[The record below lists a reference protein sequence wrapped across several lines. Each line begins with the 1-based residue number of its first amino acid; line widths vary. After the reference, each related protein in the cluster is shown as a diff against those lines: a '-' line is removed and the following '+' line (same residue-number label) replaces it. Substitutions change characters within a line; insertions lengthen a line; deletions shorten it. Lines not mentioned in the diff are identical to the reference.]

1 MESQTTITTPT
12 DQDIE
17 TSHAEVRQ
25 NEEQPIAQ
33 PMESAVGAPVD
44 HSDYEG
50 ITSPAADNTDGQES
64 VPEPN
69 PSTEPANT
77 DFEDHR
83 TSHQADSEDEDGGAP
98 AVSVVID
105 EDDGPSASIV
115 SEQNSTATESE
126 EPLSNIP
133 YQDHNYDVGR
143 PAVRTNTSRAYFG
156 DNNEPFP
163 VIEGLASYIGDD
175 HEDAQYNNVTQRQSS
190 IEQSRIRTV
199 SASEQMRPT
208 MHSAANHRPVTS
220 VISGR
225 SMQQVRT
232 IRSSDGYSPG
242 RSVNIV
248 NQSSALPPVF
258 NPRRVL
264 RPSGVVGDYGQAP
277 PTLRVAGRSSEAG
290 VPVRYAPISQGYM
303 QRSGSNMGSPPN
315 VAAIIND
322 PSRAA
327 NDNAPAPFIIP
338 SRGVKP
344 GPRGRQIITPTRGA
358 LQSGPSPQGTSPRK
372 AYSAGR
378 APTDASSDIHN
389 YVAKPQH
396 GDSFTPISAS
406 KKTNQGTPPD
416 PSAINVVEEEE
427 AQNAKFFQRQSQS
440 GLSGAMGRQKQQQ
453 QRTSFSA
460 DTSQLPGEQQ
470 GEHSTAQIRSQ
481 SQYEPIQAVKSTAV
495 KQTPPRPVEY
505 MPLSAQQHSPA
516 GAYRV
521 GGTNLQQS
529 QQYPGMPSILQ
540 RGGKQAG
547 LNQGQEPAGYA
558 GQRISAPHEQAY
570 TSPDQLATMK
580 QTPRPRGRPR
590 GPRAPPD
597 PAGAANISPSDVNRQ
612 GRLQGQSPNSMGSP
626 PMSTTS
632 SSQYGL
638 AGGGPQQQHY
648 SQQQQ
653 AGLAPQQY
661 QVHQR
666 QGYNSGGYDT
676 SQPQSSQ
683 QQGFSSSASS
693 TVPQRAVYPIPVTSM
708 PMFMPKSP
716 RHQTTARSYVPM
728 EQPQQMPQMMPQEAQ
743 HQFGQQNSQLYTPM
757 QVSDEHGQ
765 PPIGMYGG
773 PSQQHLAYGNVIG
786 SDSSVGVRNSSFDS
800 FSEQSATGAQP
811 LVKMKRSNRRS
822 QQAPKVN
829 EKPGKDDKNIIIAH
843 VDDWEGEDYTT
854 RCLCGMDH
862 NDDFM
867 IECDRCKVW
876 QHGVCMGVTNK
887 SVPSVYFCEECDPR
901 PMKNTKQQAI
911 AIQEKKRKQK
921 MAIKEQLK
929 FKNRRAAGRK
939 PGVSKGKGKHSTGT
953 KGALSGTPAAKRTS
967 TSASSPKDY
976 IQITENQY
984 SRGVRALVLQTTNK
998 GQPELQPL
1006 KQAAFTRSMFV
1017 APNVKG
1023 LVATKAIPQGSPVIE
1038 YSGCFSLLSET
1049 GNKEKAM
1056 SQNKQNVTLIYS
1068 GFSTDGDTSNK
1079 IFVDASKVGS
1089 AARYARRSCKPNT
1102 DIRHVIH
1109 EGKLHLLLIAT
1120 EDIDFSGE
1128 VTIPFDYDYRNSTT
1142 PVNCACSVMD
1152 DQFSETESC
1161 PVRQFNRSLVTG
1173 NKNSKRVSVISP
1185 ASARQL
1191 SLSPARSPQV
1201 SKRAGLGRLS
1211 SGSSLDSSG
1220 KSGASSSLKFG
1231 NKQTKSAKKLSPKGS
1246 KKVGRKPGQTKSRT
1260 SESQSSS
1267 GMKSPAYKSN
1277 ADEKAIVEPAKNVEK
1292 DTKDKVELGKAV
1304 SDVNSTPRRSGRTQ
1318 SMSTTGFPYATAET
1332 PATGSVKSHARIASL
1347 QSESGA
1353 RKRSASQSS
1362 NTSQNRSSTR
1372 LAAKVE
1378 PKIEEPSEIA
1388 GSSSRTPT
1396 KKTLNSANATPSS
1409 TAEAVKKT
1417 KVEETPPSAESKQT
1431 MSREERKMQQI
1442 TASFERMEQREKYK
1456 KEKQESS
1463 ATKKSSASVVSSR
1476 KSRDT
1481 ENEVTA
1487 ANRDNRTRESA
1498 VAPVTN
1504 NKLYGKQR
1512 TANVA
1517 SDDSPVRKKPKADGT
1532 PIITRQLSNVEAAQ
1546 LLTQMASGAM
1556 GDRTASGSIGNT
1568 RTTKQKVRIDIR
1580 AQFNELAQIVLS
1592 NGALDDFSLGPEYGT
1607 SSITLPSA
1615 KQKVAA
1621 KPVESKVSIDE
1632 YKRRRS
1638 QTEQNDNKKT
1648 TNDSQSTLT
1657 VKSEEG
1663 SKTPITKSNLPSS
1676 SPLRRAG
1683 LPSPPMSSGSKS
1695 TTTSFI
1701 PLSVLQKSN
1710 TSGETP
1716 SLLSPGVSVTQTS
1729 PLSIDDLKLRILGG
1743 SNVTKESVS
1752 AEPPI
1757 PSSSSTSAPVTT
1769 NNTQPKTEQTFVTV
1783 NSTEPK
1789 PKVVSTS
1796 YNPPTRMS
1804 LEERLRCKFGRPQS
1818 AASNNQGATTS
1829 QVPRRATGLR
1839 QSIGNANASQQIPPP
1854 SQLSSCPVPVS
1865 AIPPTPPSTPVE
1877 TSILPPPP
1885 PPPPQSG
1892 NYRSSNSSARRW

>member
-1 MESQTTITTPT
+1 MESETTITTPT
-12 DQDIE
+12 DHDIE
-17 TSHAEVRQ
+17 TSHAELRQ
-25 NEEQPIAQ
+25 NEEQSMDQ
-33 PMESAVGAPVD
+33 SVESAVAAPVD

-50 ITSPAADNTDGQES
+50 ITSAAADSTDGQES

-69 PSTEPANT
+69 PSTEPVRT
-77 DFEDHR
+77 IFEDHR

-105 EDDGPSASIV
+105 EDEGPSATIGSG
-115 SEQNSTATESE
+115 QNTTATESE
-126 EPLSNIP
+126 ESMPNIP

-175 HEDAQYNNVTQRQSS
+175 HEDAQYNNATQRQPT
-190 IEQSRIRTV
+190 IEQTRIRTI
-199 SASEQMRPT
+199 SASEHMRPT
-208 MHSAANHRPVTS
+208 MHHVANHRPMTS
-220 VISGR
+220 VIGGR

-264 RPSGVVGDYGQAP
+264 RPSGVLGDYGPAP
-277 PTLRVAGRSSEAG
+277 PTLRVAGRTAEGG
-290 VPVRYAPISQGYM
+290 VPVRYATIPQGYA
-303 QRSGSNMGSPPN
+303 QRSNMGSPPN

-344 GPRGRQIITPTRGA
+344 GPRGRQITTPTRGA

-378 APTDASSDIHN
+378 PPTAASSDIHN
-389 YVAKPQH
+389 YAVKPQH
-396 GDSFTPISAS
+396 GETFTPISTS
-406 KKTNQGTPPD
+406 KKANQGTPPD
-416 PSAINVVEEEE
+416 PSAIDVVEEEE

-440 GLSGAMGRQKQQQ
+440 SLSGSMGRQKQQQ

-460 DTSQLPGEQQ
+460 DTSQLPADQQ
-470 GEHSTAQIRSQ
+470 GEHSTSQVRPQ
-481 SQYEPIQAVKSTAV
+481 SQYDPTQAVKPTAV
-495 KQTPPRPVEY
+495 KQTPPRPIEY

-547 LNQGQEPAGYA
+547 PNQGQEAAGYA
-558 GQRISAPHEQAY
+558 GQRISAPHEQTY

-580 QTPRPRGRPR
+580 QSPRPRGRPR
-590 GPRAPPD
+590 GSRAPPD
-597 PAGAANISPSDVNRQ
+597 PAGAANISPSDMNRQ

-638 AGGGPQQQHY
+638 AGGVPPQQHY

-666 QGYNSGGYDT
+666 QGYNSGEDLAELA
-676 SQPQSSQ
+676 QLSSQ

-693 TVPQRAVYPIPVTSM
+693 TASQRAVYPIQGTM

-743 HQFGQQNSQLYTPM
+743 HQFTQQNTQFYTPM
-757 QVSDEHGQ
+757 QVSDEHGR
-765 PPIGMYGG
+765 PPVGMYGG
-773 PSQQHLAYGNVIG
+773 PSQQHLAYGNIIG

-800 FSEQSATGAQP
+800 FSEQSATGTQP
-811 LVKMKRSNRRS
+811 QVKAKRSNRRS
-822 QQAPKVN
+822 QQAPKVE
-829 EKPGKDDKNIIIAH
+829 EKSSKDDRSIIIAH
-843 VDDWEGEDYTT
+843 VDDWEGEEYTT

-867 IECDRCKVW
+867 IECERCKVW

-887 SVPSVYFCEECDPR
+887 NVPSAYFCEECHPR

-911 AIQEKKRKQK
+911 AIQEKKRTQK

-939 PGVSKGKGKHSTGT
+939 PGAFKGKGKNFAVT
-953 KGALSGTPAAKRTS
+953 KGALSGLPAAKRSS
-967 TSASSPKDY
+967 TSAGSSKKFVE
-976 IQITENQY
+976 ITESQY
-984 SRGVRALVLQTTNK
+984 SRGVRSLVLQTTVK
-998 GQPELQPL
+998 GKPELLQQL
-1006 KQAAFTRSMFV
+1006 REDSFARQMFV
-1017 APNVKG
+1017 AASVEG
-1023 LVATKAIPQGSPVIE
+1023 LVATKEIPQGNPVIE
-1038 YSGCFSLLSET
+1038 YSGCFSLMSEI
-1049 GNKEKAM
+1049 GNKDKAM
-1056 SQNKQNVTLIYS
+1056 SQNKQNAALIYC

-1079 IFVDASKVGS
+1079 IFVDATKVGS
-1089 AARYARRSCKPNT
+1089 AARFARRSCKPNT
-1102 DIRHVIH
+1102 DIHHVIH
-1109 EGKLHLLLIAT
+1109 EGKLHLLLVAT

-1142 PVNCACSVMD
+1142 PVNCACSVME
-1152 DQFSETESC
+1152 DQFSETENC
-1161 PVRQFNRSLVTG
+1161 PVRQFNRSLVTD
-1173 NKNSKRVSVISP
+1173 NKSSKRVSVISP

-1191 SLSPARSPQV
+1191 SLSPVRSPQIL
-1201 SKRAGLGRLS
+1201 KRAGLGRLS
-1211 SGSSLDSSG
+1211 SGSSLDSGG
-1220 KSGASSSLKFG
+1220 KSGAYSSLKFA
-1231 NKQTKSAKKLSPKGS
+1231 NKQTKSTKKLSPKGP

-1267 GMKSPAYKSN
+1267 GMKSPVYKSN
-1277 ADEKAIVEPAKNVEK
+1277 AEEKARDETAESVEK
-1292 DTKDKVELGKAV
+1292 DTKDKQDKAT
-1304 SDVNSTPRRSGRTQ
+1304 NSTPRRSGRTQ
-1318 SMSTTGFPYATAET
+1318 SMSTIGSPDAET
-1332 PATGSVKSHARIASL
+1332 PAIGSVKSHARIASL

-1362 NTSQNRSSTR
+1362 NASQTRSSTR

-1378 PKIEEPSEIA
+1378 PKVEEPSEIA
-1388 GSSSRTPT
+1388 GSSSRSPT
-1396 KKTLNSANATPSS
+1396 KKASNAENATPTS
-1409 TAEAVKKT
+1409 TVETVKKS
-1417 KVEETPPSAESKQT
+1417 KVEETPPSAEPKRA
-1431 MSREERKMQQI
+1431 MSREDRTIQQ
-1442 TASFERMEQREKYK
+1442 TLASFERMEQRNKDK
-1456 KEKQESS
+1456 KEKQESGDS
-1463 ATKKSSASVVSSR
+1463 VSSR

-1481 ENEVTA
+1481 ENEVA
-1487 ANRDNRTRESA
+1487 AASRDNRTRESA
-1498 VAPVTN
+1498 VAPVSN

-1512 TANVA
+1512 TANGA
-1517 SDDSPVRKKPKADGT
+1517 ADDSPVRKKPKADST

-1546 LLTQMASGAM
+1546 LLTEMASGAM
-1556 GDRTASGSIGNT
+1556 GDRSASGSTGDK
-1568 RTTKQKVRIDIR
+1568 RSSKRKVRIDIR

-1592 NGALDDFSLGPEYGT
+1592 NGALDDFLLGPEYGT
-1607 SSITLPSA
+1607 SSISLSSA
-1615 KQKVAA
+1615 RQKVAA
-1621 KPVESKVSIDE
+1621 TPIESKEKSEEGPDQPDEKPVVKASNTKAFKKVSIDE

-1648 TNDSQSTLT
+1648 TNDNQSSLT
-1657 VKSEEG
+1657 AKSGEG
-1663 SKTPITKSNLPSS
+1663 SKTSITKSNLPSS

-1683 LPSPPMSSGSKS
+1683 LPSSPISS
-1695 TTTSFI
+1695 I
-1701 PLSVLQKSN
+1701 SN
-1710 TSGETP
+1710 HTSGETP

-1729 PLSIDDLKLRILGG
+1729 PLSIDDLTQRILGG
-1743 SNVTKESVS
+1743 SNVTKETVP
-1752 AEPPI
+1752 AEPPT
-1757 PSSSSTSAPVTT
+1757 SSSSSKSASATI
-1769 NNTQPKTEQTFVTV
+1769 NNTQPKAEQNSATV
-1783 NSTEPK
+1783 NPSETK
-1789 PKVVSTS
+1789 PKVVSAS
-1796 YNPPTRMS
+1796 YNPPRMS
-1804 LEERLRCKFGRPQS
+1804 LEERLRCKFGRPQN
-1818 AASNNQGATTS
+1818 ASSSS
-1829 QVPRRATGLR
+1829 QVATSSVAPRRPTGLR
-1839 QSIGNANASQQIPPP
+1839 QSIGNANALHQIPPP

-1877 TSILPPPP
+1877 ASILQPPPP
-1885 PPPPQSG
+1885 PPSQSG
-1892 NYRSSNSSARRW
+1892 NYRSSARRW